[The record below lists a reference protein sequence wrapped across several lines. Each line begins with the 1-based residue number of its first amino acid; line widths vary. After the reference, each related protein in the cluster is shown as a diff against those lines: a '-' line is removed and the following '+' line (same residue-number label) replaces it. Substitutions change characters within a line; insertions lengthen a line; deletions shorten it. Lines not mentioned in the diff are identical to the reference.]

1 MNELERVGE
10 TPTRPMNTDHRT
22 PRAERTHFGRS
33 DPRLRAPIAPQD
45 RLSPIGEVSQ
55 EFGVTLRALR
65 FYEDKGLIAPLRQ
78 GVTRLYR
85 PEDRRRLALILEG
98 KRLGFTL
105 QRIRALI
112 DAPAEL
118 VDPDTQ
124 RPEIVRALS
133 PEEVAAQLETLERQR
148 EDLDHAIMELRATV
162 TRMSAAA

>member
-1 MNELERVGE
+1 MNASERIALNGREGAQDAPAADFVF
-10 TPTRPMNTDHRT
+10 
-22 PRAERTHFGRS
+22 AEREANSRAGSST
-33 DPRLRAPIAPQD
+33 RLA
-45 RLSPIGEVSQ
+45 SIGEVSR

-85 PEDRRRLALILEG
+85 PEDRRRLSLILKG

-112 DAPAEL
+112 DTPAQFD
-118 VDPDTQ
+118 DPETH

-133 PEEVAAQLETLERQR
+133 PTEVASQLETLQRQR
-148 EDLDHAIMELRATV
+148 DDLDEAIAELRATF

>member
-1 MNELERVGE
+1 MPAFKHFETMRDRDNSDVVTLHDEGERGDARVRMQLD
-10 TPTRPMNTDHRT
+10 T
-22 PRAERTHFGRS
+22 
-33 DPRLRAPIAPQD
+33 
-45 RLSPIGEVSQ
+45 RLSGIGEVSR
-55 EFGVTLRALR
+55 EFGLTLRALR

-85 PEDRRRLALILEG
+85 PEDRRRIALILKG

-112 DAPAEL
+112 DAPAEF
-118 VDPDTQ
+118 VDPETQ

-133 PEEVAAQLETLERQR
+133 QAEVTSQLETLERQR
-148 EDLDHAIMELRATV
+148 ADLDLAIAELRATA